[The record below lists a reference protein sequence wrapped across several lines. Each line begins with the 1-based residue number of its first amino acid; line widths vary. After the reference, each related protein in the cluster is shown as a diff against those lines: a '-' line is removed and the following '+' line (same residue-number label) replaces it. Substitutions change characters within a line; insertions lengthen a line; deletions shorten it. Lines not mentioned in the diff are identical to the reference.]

1 MTPGQPLV
9 ISGPIARRK
18 MWLRPGLRQWALV
31 SVVVFAMG
39 AWMANTGAQ
48 SIPTIVRG
56 LPLPL
61 VLSITIGS
69 FAWTIFPVVMRATAG
84 WRAATAWAV
93 YLATMVLCAAAGTAA
108 VATVPFLVGVIPAEF
123 IPIFFRDNIAG
134 TMPVTIVIGVA
145 MILIGTSKAR
155 IEATELSLRTQQL
168 ERERAEKLA
177 AEAQLASLSSRV
189 QPHFLF
195 NTLNSISGLIRD
207 QPAQAEAMIEHLSS
221 LLRSSLDG
229 QLTANTVVDLAQE
242 LKLVTDY
249 LEIQRTRLG
258 GRLRYEL
265 AVDPRASGKLPP
277 FSVQTLVENSLKHV
291 AGRRPGEIALRIEA
305 RRDDNTLL
313 LAVIDDGPGFDPDA
327 MKAGHGLDILQRRL
341 RGVFGDAATLEFD
354 RQPRSMTVR
363 LRIPVT

>member
-1 MTPGQPLV
+1 M
-9 ISGPIARRK
+9 K
-18 MWLRPGLRQWALV
+18 QWA
-31 SVVVFAMG
+31 VVTMIVFSMG

-48 SIPTIVRG
+48 ALPRLVRN
-56 LPLPL
+56 LPLGL
-61 VLSITIGS
+61 VLSIAIGS
-69 FAWTIFPVVMRATAG
+69 FAWTLFPVVMRAAARWHWTA
-84 WRAATAWAV
+84 AWAF
-93 YLATMVLCAAAGTAA
+93 YLATMVFCAAAGTAA
-108 VATVPFLVGVIPAEF
+108 VYTVPFLVGVIPASF
-123 IPIFFRDNIAG
+123 ITIGFREHIVD
-134 TMPVTIVIGVA
+134 TVPVTIVIGIA
-145 MILIGTSKAR
+145 MILVGTTNAR

-195 NTLNSISGLIRD
+195 NTLNSISGLIRE

-229 QLTANTVVDLAQE
+229 QLTEKGVVDLAQE

-258 GRLRYEL
+258 GRLRYDL
-265 AVDPRASGKLPP
+265 DVAPDASGKLPP
-277 FSVQTLVENSLKHV
+277 FSLQTLVENSLKHV
-291 AGRRPGEIALRIEA
+291 AGRRPDGIAIRIEV
-305 RRDDNTLL
+305 RRDDHELS
-313 LAVIDDGPGFDPDA
+313 LAVTDDGPGFDPDA

-341 RGVFGDAATLEFD
+341 RGAFGDAATLEFD

-363 LRIPVT
+363 LRVPVT